1 MSYALGSS
9 DAPAIYSL
17 PRELP
22 WERIAPALE
31 RAEEGLARLDER
43 LKGNTLAEGWIER
56 SHFVEACAALYLDGE
71 LVHLEDLVLRDAHMD
86 VRTATHATARAM
98 SVLRARRLAQR
109 REGAWL
115 LTSAGIEALRGGR
128 SVTSNPS
135 RDKPELVYEID
146 WDEEERL
153 EEWREVVTQT
163 ASLPALVA
171 AALAYDAW
179 CRIAPLQRAGWLG
192 SILVS
197 GLLKGRGK
205 TRHHLLGLSTGMRAC
220 SYRRAH
226 FHDLGQRL
234 AGFLDGVA
242 TAAALGHKDLDRLT
256 LAQERLSLKLKG
268 RRSTSRLPDLIG
280 LILSRPLISVPLAAK
295 ELKVTPQ
302 AVEGMLKELGSLR
315 ELTGRGRYRAWG
327 IV

>member
-1 MSYALGSS
+1 VSYGL
-9 DAPAIYSL
+9 APSHAPPVYTL
-17 PRELP
+17 PQELP
-22 WERIAPALE
+22 WAQIASALE

-43 LKGNTLAEGWIER
+43 LKGNALAEGWIER
-56 SHFVEACAALYLDGE
+56 GHFSEACAALYLDGE

-86 VRTATHATARAM
+86 VRTATHGTTRAM

-109 REGAWL
+109 REGNWL
-115 LTSAGIEALRGGR
+115 LTASGIDALRGGR
-128 SVTSNPS
+128 LGPGDAS

-153 EEWREVVTQT
+153 EEWREIVKQT
-163 ASLPALVA
+163 EGLPALVS

-192 SILVS
+192 SVLVS

-205 TRHHLLGLSTGMRAC
+205 TRHHLLALSTGMRAC

-226 FHDLGQRL
+226 VHDPGQRL
-234 AGFLDGVA
+234 AGFLEGVA
-242 TAAALGHKDLDRLT
+242 TAAELGHKDLDRLS
-256 LAQERLSLKLKG
+256 LAQERMSLKLKG
-268 RRSTSRLPDLIG
+268 RRSTSRLPDLVN
-280 LILSRPLISVPLAAK
+280 LVLVRPLISVPLAAK
-295 ELKVTPQ
+295 ELKVSPQ

-315 ELTGRGRYRAWG
+315 ELTGRRRYRAWG